1 MKSGDGKSKGLGAC
15 EEALQRLLVGKPVVP
30 EHVGLD
36 LSKLTASIV
45 SLEAGFDRGYLK
57 RSRKAHLPLLAQIE
71 AVRAEASKGAG
82 LSSGKQIRQI
92 ESQLAALEKELSIAQ
107 MQRDNVLAQN
117 MKLWKRVRELER
129 SLVDSRSGRSAKVES
144 LLRNNNDMTFTSA

>member
-1 MKSGDGKSKGLGAC
+1 MKSGDGTSKGLSTC

-57 RSRKAHLPLLAQIE
+57 KSRKAHLPLLAQIE
-71 AVRAEASKGAG
+71 AVRAEASKGTG
-82 LSSGKQIRQI
+82 SSSGKQIRQM
-92 ESQLAALEKELSIAQ
+92 ESQLAALEKTLSIAQ
-107 MQRDNVLAQN
+107 IQRDNVLAQN
-117 MKLWKRVRELER
+117 MKLWQRVRELER
-129 SLVDSRSGRSAKVES
+129 SMAYSRSGRSSKVEP
-144 LLRNNNDMTFTSA
+144 LLRNNNDMNFTSA

>member
-1 MKSGDGKSKGLGAC
+1 MKSGEGASKGVGAC
-15 EEALQRLLVGKPVVP
+15 EEALQRLMVGKPVVP

-36 LSKLTASIV
+36 LRKLTASLV

-57 RSRKAHLPLLAQIE
+57 KSRKPHLPLLAQIE

-82 LSSGKQIRQI
+82 SSNGKQIRQM
-92 ESQLAALEKELSIAQ
+92 ESQLVALEKTLSIAQ

-117 MKLWKRVRELER
+117 MKLWQRVRELER
-129 SLVDSRSGRSAKVES
+129 SMAYSRSGHSAEVEP
-144 LLRNNNDMTFTSA
+144 LNRP

>member
-1 MKSGDGKSKGLGAC
+1 MKSGEGASKGVGAC
-15 EEALQRLLVGKPVVP
+15 EEALQRLMVGKPVVP

-36 LSKLTASIV
+36 LRKLTASLV

-57 RSRKAHLPLLAQIE
+57 KSRKPHLPLLAQIE

-82 LSSGKQIRQI
+82 SSNGKQIWQM
-92 ESQLAALEKELSIAQ
+92 ESQLAALEKTLSIAQ

-117 MKLWKRVRELER
+117 MKLWQRVIDLER
-129 SLVDSRSGRSAKVES
+129 SMAYSRSSKVEP
-144 LLRNNNDMTFTSA
+144 LLRNNNDMNFTSA

>member
-1 MKSGDGKSKGLGAC
+1 MKSGDGTSKGVGAC

-30 EHVGLD
+30 EHVALD

-57 RSRKAHLPLLAQIE
+57 KSRKAHLPLLAQIE

-82 LSSGKQIRQI
+82 SSSGKKIRQM
-92 ESQLAALEKELSIAQ
+92 ESQLAALEKTLSIAQ
-107 MQRDNVLAQN
+107 MQRDNVLAHN
-117 MKLWKRVRELER
+117 MKLWQRVRELEH
-129 SLVDSRSGRSAKVES
+129 SMAYSRSDHSAEVES
-144 LLRNNNDMTFTSA
+144 LLRSDKGMTSTSA

>member
-1 MKSGDGKSKGLGAC
+1 MKSGDGAGKGVGAC
-15 EEALQRLLVGKPVVP
+15 EEALQRLLIGKPVVP
-30 EHVGLD
+30 EHVGLH

-57 RSRKAHLPLLAQIE
+57 KSRKAHLPLLAQIE

-82 LSSGKQIRQI
+82 SSNGKQIRQM
-92 ESQLAALEKELSIAQ
+92 ESHLTTLEKTLSIAQ

-117 MKLWKRVRELER
+117 MKLWQRVRELER
-129 SLVDSRSGRSAKVES
+129 SMAYSSSVLSAKMEP
-144 LLRNNNDMTFTSA
+144 LLAHKTKS

>member
-1 MKSGDGKSKGLGAC
+1 MKSRDGTSKGVSTC

-57 RSRKAHLPLLAQIE
+57 KSRKAHLPLLAQIE
-71 AVRAEASKGAG
+71 AVRAGANKGTG
-82 LSSGKQIRQI
+82 TLSSRQIRQM
-92 ESQLAALEKELSIAQ
+92 ESQLAALEKTLSIAQ
-107 MQRDNVLAQN
+107 IQRDNVLAQN
-117 MKLWKRVRELER
+117 MKLWQRVIDLER
-129 SLVDSRSGRSAKVES
+129 SMAYSRSSKVEP
-144 LLRNNNDMTFTSA
+144 LLRNNNDMNFTSA

>member
-1 MKSGDGKSKGLGAC
+1 MKSRDGTSKGVSTC

-57 RSRKAHLPLLAQIE
+57 KSRKAHLPLLAQIE
-71 AVRAEASKGAG
+71 AVRAGANKGTG
-82 LSSGKQIRQI
+82 SLCSRQIRQM
-92 ESQLAALEKELSIAQ
+92 ESQLAALEKTLSIAQ
-107 MQRDNVLAQN
+107 IQRDNVLAQN
-117 MKLWKRVRELER
+117 MKLWQRVIDLER
-129 SLVDSRSGRSAKVES
+129 SMAYSRSSKVEP
-144 LLRNNNDMTFTSA
+144 LLRNNNDMNFTSA

>member
-1 MKSGDGKSKGLGAC
+1 MKSGEGASKGLGAC
-15 EEALQRLLVGKPVVP
+15 EEALQRLMAGKPVVP

-36 LSKLTASIV
+36 MRKLTASIV

-57 RSRKAHLPLLAQIE
+57 KSRKAHLPLLAQIE

-82 LSSGKQIRQI
+82 SSNGKQIRQM
-92 ESQLAALEKELSIAQ
+92 ESQLAALEKTLSIAQ

-117 MKLWKRVRELER
+117 MKLWQRVRELER
-129 SLVDSRSGRSAKVES
+129 SMAYSRSGHSAEVEP
-144 LLRNNNDMTFTSA
+144 LLALKAKC

>member
-1 MKSGDGKSKGLGAC
+1 MKSGDGTSKGLGAC
-15 EEALQRLLVGKPVVP
+15 EEALQRLLIGRPVVP
-30 EHVGLD
+30 EHVRLD

-71 AVRAEASKGAG
+71 AARAEACKGTG
-82 LSSGKQIRQI
+82 SSSGKQIRQM
-92 ESQLAALEKELSIAQ
+92 ESRLAALEKTLSIAQ

-117 MKLWKRVRELER
+117 LKLWQRVRELG
-129 SLVDSRSGRSAKVES
+129 SSMDHSRSAHSAKVES
-144 LLRNNNDMTFTSA
+144 LLRSDKGMPFTSA

>member
-1 MKSGDGKSKGLGAC
+1 MKSGDGTSKGLGAC

-30 EHVGLD
+30 EHVRLD

-57 RSRKAHLPLLAQIE
+57 KSRKAHLPLLAQIE
-71 AVRAEASKGAG
+71 AVRAEAVKGTG
-82 LSSGKQIRQI
+82 SSSIKQIRQM
-92 ESQLAALEKELSIAQ
+92 ESRLAALEKTLSIAQ

-117 MKLWKRVRELER
+117 IKLWQRVRELEN
-129 SLVDSRSGRSAKVES
+129 SMAYSRSGHSAKVET
-144 LLRNNNDMTFTSA
+144 LLHTDKA

>member
-1 MKSGDGKSKGLGAC
+1 MKSGDGTSKGVGAC

-30 EHVGLD
+30 EHVALD

-57 RSRKAHLPLLAQIE
+57 KSRKAHLPLLAQIE

-82 LSSGKQIRQI
+82 SSSGKKIRQM
-92 ESQLAALEKELSIAQ
+92 ESQLAALEKTLSIAQ

-117 MKLWKRVRELER
+117 MKLWQRVRELEH
-129 SLVDSRSGRSAKVES
+129 SMAYSRSGHSAKVES
-144 LLRNNNDMTFTSA
+144 LLRSDKGMTFTSA